1 MSGKQLLI
9 LILAV
14 GGLVIL
20 SGSIFIVDEREYAA
34 LFQFGEIKRA
44 DYEPGLHFKTPFVQN
59 VRRFERRVLT
69 LDNEPERFLTLEQKN
84 VIVDFYV
91 KWRIKDVGAFY
102 RATQGQE
109 GVALARMSDIF
120 RKGLRSEFGK
130 RTINEA
136 VSGERSEIMQM
147 LTKSANEQVSDFGI
161 EVVDVRVQRIDLP
174 ENVSESVY
182 NRMRSERKQVAAEF
196 RAEGAEEA
204 EKIRA
209 DVDREREI
217 ILANAYNKAEQIRG
231 EGDAGSADLYAKAYN
246 RNRDFYDFYRSL
258 ELYRNSVGDNGDML
272 VLKPDGELFRYFNPG
287 SAGR

>member
-1 MSGKQLLI
+1 MTGRQLL
-9 LILAV
+9 LLVAAL
-14 GGLVIL
+14 GGLIVL
-20 SGSIFIVDEREYAA
+20 SGSVFIVDEREYAA
-34 LFQFGEIKRA
+34 VFQFGEIKRA

-59 VRRFERRVLT
+59 VRRFERRLLT

-91 KWRIKDVGAFY
+91 KWRIKDVGDFY
-102 RATQGQE
+102 RSTQGQE
-109 GVALARMSDIF
+109 RVALLRMSDIF

-130 RTINEA
+130 RTIKEA
-136 VSGERSEIMQM
+136 VSGERSQIMEQ
-147 LTKSANEQVSDFGI
+147 LTISANEQVNDFGI

-209 DVDREREI
+209 NVDREREI

-231 EGDAGSADLYAKAYN
+231 EGDAGSAALYADAYN
-246 RNRDFYDFYRSL
+246 QNREFYNFHRSL
-258 ELYRNSVGDNGDML
+258 ELYRSAMSDSSDML
-272 VLKPDGELFRYFNPG
+272 VLQPDGELFEYFNPN
-287 SAGR
+287 SRR